1 MSKEQI
7 MTQKPATRED
17 IAAMARI
24 AGLDLSPEHFEEL
37 VEAYANL
44 EPMLM
49 RLRRGR
55 DKADEPAHVFDPR
68 KFMPASS
75 I

>member
-44 EPMLM
+44 EPMLV

>member
-1 MSKEQI
+1 

>member
-55 DKADEPAHVFDPR
+55 DRADEPAHVFDPR